1 MKPLK
6 DYPPLKVGVVAAAII
21 GALIVGSTAFGTI
34 GLTDDRYEAELANA
48 GGVRPGDEVRVAG
61 IGVGE
66 VTRTKLAGDRVIMSF
81 RVRNDVDLG
90 ADTRVE
96 VKLSTL
102 LGGRYVDLRP
112 RGTGAPA
119 DDRIRLSHTAV
130 PFDLQSAVEA
140 GTPALEKLDGRKLR
154 EALAASTK
162 TFRQIDPELLDRG
175 LAGITELS
183 GIVTKREG
191 QISELLENTEA
202 VTATLNANRTE
213 IFDLI
218 GQGDR
223 LLKQLLQRR
232 ALIRSLLSDFRE
244 ITTQLSGMLEDNRAQ
259 IKPMLATARQFTK
272 LLARNDKGIAKAL
285 ERFAPA
291 SRYLTNAV
299 GNGPYLELR
308 LPYSILPDNLL
319 CTAGVVKG
327 CR

>member
-6 DYPPLKVGVVAAAII
+6 EYPPLKLGVAAAAII

-66 VTRTKLAGDRVIMSF
+66 VTRTKLAGEKVIMSF

-102 LGGRYVDLRP
+102 LGGRYVDLQP
-112 RGTGAPA
+112 RGTGEPA

-154 EALAASTK
+154 EALAASTE
-162 TFRQIDPELLDRG
+162 TFREIDPELLDRS

-183 GIVTKREG
+183 GIVTEREG
-191 QISELLENTEA
+191 QISRLLADTEA
-202 VTATLNANRTE
+202 VTSTLNANRVE
-213 IFDLI
+213 IFDLM

-223 LLKQLLQRR
+223 LLKELLQRR
-232 ALIRSLLSDFRE
+232 ALIRSLLADFRE
-244 ITTQLSGMLEDNRAQ
+244 ITTQLSGMLEENRAQ
-259 IKPMLATARQFTK
+259 LKPMLANARKFTQ
-272 LLARNDKGIAKAL
+272 LLARNDEAIGKAL

-291 SRYLTNAV
+291 SRYLTNAA
-299 GNGPYLELR
+299 GNGPYLDLR
-308 LPYSILPDNLL
+308 LPYAILPDNLL